1 MSARIELFSVVL
13 IAIAVLVG
21 GRTLLLDIAHQHGPA
36 FFGLAVLLFVQFAAM
51 RRNYAQG
58 GSFAHVRV
66 TRDVAFIASIILA
79 MAVVLSPQRW
89 SIGATIVS
97 VEMGLVLEMLG
108 FHMTDF

>member
-36 FFGLAVLLFVQFAAM
+36 LLVLAMLLFVQFAAM

-58 GSFAHVRV
+58 GSFARVRA
-66 TRDVAFIASIILA
+66 TRDVAFIAALIFA

-89 SIGATIVS
+89 SIGSTIVA
-97 VEMGLVLEMLG
+97 VEMGLVLETLKQ
-108 FHMTDF
+108 FSVV